1 MQTEILSQRHIPPG
15 VRRNR
20 YPVSN
25 RASILGRTD
34 PGAHMRGGKTGAEG
48 GLLIIW
54 RQIKKATTSSRFLKK
69 SRRKRR
75 KLNGFSE
82 KCLPKSGSLPRGL
95 SINSLERLADEINN
109 GDLIEDFVQGAQ
121 KLRRES
127 PALRAYNTTIKSFS
141 ALTNQL
147 VALLPEKE
155 KKSAGDELMS
165 FITKP
170 AARSGK

>member
-1 MQTEILSQRHIPPG
+1 M
-15 VRRNR
+15 
-20 YPVSN
+20 
-25 RASILGRTD
+25 
-34 PGAHMRGGKTGAEG
+34 
-48 GLLIIW
+48 
-54 RQIKKATTSSRFLKK
+54 ATNKK
-69 SRRKRR
+69 SYDELSVYEKIEAKKKKIKRLFR
-75 KLNGFSE
+75 EMTSVT
-82 KCLPKSGSLPRGL
+82 
-95 SINSLERLADEINN
+95 LERLADEINN

>member
-1 MQTEILSQRHIPPG
+1 MPPEKRQFTE
-15 VRRNR
+15 
-20 YPVSN
+20 
-25 RASILGRTD
+25 
-34 PGAHMRGGKTGAEG
+34 
-48 GLLIIW
+48 GLIN
-54 RQIKKATTSSRFLKK
+54 QFAVTSVT
-69 SRRKRR
+69 
-75 KLNGFSE
+75 
-82 KCLPKSGSLPRGL
+82 
-95 SINSLERLADEINN
+95 LERLADEINN

>member
-1 MQTEILSQRHIPPG
+1 MKEDTIK
-15 VRRNR
+15 
-20 YPVSN
+20 
-25 RASILGRTD
+25 ILGARV
-34 PGAHMRGGKTGAEG
+34 HN
-48 GLLIIW
+48 
-54 RQIKKATTSSRFLKK
+54 LKNVDLEIP
-69 SRRKRR
+69 RR
-75 KLNGFSE
+75 KLVVITG
-82 KCLPKSGSLPRGL
+82 LSGSGKSSLAFDTIYAEGL
-95 SINSLERLADEINN
+95 INQFAVTSVTLERLANEINN

>member
-1 MQTEILSQRHIPPG
+1 MYSFPSCTISVSIASLVVPAILDTI
-15 VRRNR
+15 
-20 YPVSN
+20 
-25 RASILGRTD
+25 T
-34 PGAHMRGGKTGAEG
+34 
-48 GLLIIW
+48 
-54 RQIKKATTSSRFLKK
+54 RFSP
-69 SRRKRR
+69 SRR
-75 KLNGFSE
+75 FT
-82 KCLPKSGSLPRGL
+82 
-95 SINSLERLADEINN
+95 
-109 GDLIEDFVQGAQ
+109 IEDFVQGAQ